1 MDEERII
8 SITTGDPELIR
19 NINQALILDLLRNK
33 GSLSR
38 AQISRRLKL
47 SKTTV
52 SRVINDF
59 IDKNLIIEVGQG
71 NAKEK
76 GGRKPVMLSINPSGR
91 FVVGIDLGT
100 TNTVAAIANLR
111 GELLDKIRVPT
122 NRNHSVDTIVS
133 QVADLVE
140 QLIEKAKVDRKLIE
154 GLGIAEAGVVE
165 NKTGFIDF
173 SPNFNWENVNIAK
186 LLEEKTE
193 VKTLAD
199 NCTRTMAI
207 GEIFHGNGKGI
218 KNILFINI
226 GYGIGSALIINGK
239 VYNNHSEFG
248 HIPITNEKIRCS
260 CGKNGCLEAVA
271 SGNAIERKANQLYK
285 DNENGWITAKA
296 VAERA
301 HKGDKLALRIFNET
315 GGYLGKGISIVANV
329 FNPDKIILGGGV
341 SLAGD
346 ILLKPVLESF
356 NKYTMETI
364 KSTTN
369 LEISPLGMDGGVY
382 GALSMVLNR
391 MIFYTSFLNTHAI
404 N

>member
-1 MDEERII
+1 MDKDKVM

-33 GSLSR
+33 VSLSR

-52 SRVINDF
+52 SRLINDF
-59 IDKNLIIEVGQG
+59 IDKKLIIEVGRG
-71 NAKEK
+71 KAKAK
-76 GGRKPVMLSINPSGR
+76 GGRKPVMLTINPSGR
-91 FVVGIDLGT
+91 FVVGVDLGT
-100 TNTVAAIANLR
+100 TNTVAAIANLK

-122 NRNHSVDTIVS
+122 NRNHSVETIVS

-140 QLIEKAKVDRKLIE
+140 QLIVKAQIDKELIE
-154 GLGIAEAGVVE
+154 GLGIAEAGIVE
-165 NKTGFIDF
+165 NKTGFIEF

-186 LLEEKTE
+186 LLEEKTSL
-193 VKTLAD
+193 KTFAD
-199 NCTRTMAI
+199 NCTRIMAI
-207 GEIFHGNGKGI
+207 GEISHGHGQGI
-218 KNILFINI
+218 KNALFINI
-226 GYGIGSALIINGK
+226 GYGIGSAMIVNGK

-271 SGNAIERKANQLYK
+271 SGNAIERKANQLFK
-285 DNENGWITAKA
+285 DNENGWLTAKN

-301 HKGDKLALRIFNET
+301 HNGDKLALKIFNET
-315 GGYLGKGISIVANV
+315 GYYLGKGISIVANV
-329 FNPDKIILGGGV
+329 FNPDKVILGGGV

-346 ILLKPVLESF
+346 ILLKPLVESF
-356 NKYTMETI
+356 DKYTMESI

-369 LEISPLGMDGGVY
+369 IEISPLGMKAGVY
-382 GALSMVLNR
+382 GATTMVLNR
-391 MIFYTSFLNTHAI
+391 MIFCTSLLKTHSLD
-404 N
+404 